1 MSVVDFGHVV
11 TAIVTPFDNLGNVD
25 LAKMTKLIEYLLANG
40 SDALVVC
47 GTTGESPTLS
57 EAEIVALFKHV
68 TTVVNKRVPVIAG
81 TGSNNTRTSVELTK
95 KATEIGVDAIM
106 AVTPYYNKPSQKGMI
121 EHFTA
126 IAKATH
132 LPIMLY
138 NIPGRSVVNLLPE
151 SVVELSKVKN
161 IVAIKEASGQLEQM
175 AEMIANTGDD
185 FSLYSGDDS
194 MTLPALAIG
203 AKGVV
208 SVVSHIAGNEMK
220 RLITSFFAHRTEQAA
235 RLHRDLLPLMKAMF
249 IAPNPTCV
257 KTALQLR
264 GLDVGGVRLP
274 LVPLSEAERKTVA
287 RQLKLLDKLSY

>member
-57 EAEIVALFKHV
+57 EAEMLALFKHV
-68 TTVVNKRVPVIAG
+68 TKVVDKRVPVIAG
-81 TGSNNTRTSVELTK
+81 TGSNNTRKSIELTK
-95 KATEIGVDAIM
+95 KATDIGVDAIM

-126 IAKATH
+126 IAAETH
-132 LPIMLY
+132 LPVMLY

-175 AEMIANTGDD
+175 AEIIANTDD
-185 FSLYSGDDS
+185 NFKLYSGDDS
-194 MTLPALAIG
+194 LTLPALAIG

-220 RLITSFFAHRTEQAA
+220 RIVSSFFAGRTNEAA
-235 RLHRDLLPLMKAMF
+235 KLHRGLLPVMKAMF

-257 KTALQLR
+257 KTALQLK

-287 RQLKLLDKLSY
+287 RHLRLLDALSL

>member
-1 MSVVDFGHVV
+1 LNH
-11 TAIVTPFDNLGNVD
+11 T
-25 LAKMTKLIEYLLANG
+25 LL
-40 SDALVVC
+40 
-47 GTTGESPTLS
+47 
-57 EAEIVALFKHV
+57 
-68 TTVVNKRVPVIAG
+68 R
-81 TGSNNTRTSVELTK
+81 
-95 KATEIGVDAIM
+95 
-106 AVTPYYNKPSQKGMI
+106 
-121 EHFTA
+121 

>member
-235 RLHRDLLPLMKAMF
+235 KLHRDLLPLMKAMF